1 MAYANA
7 QPRKLNPASL
17 TAAIAINGAVLA
29 ALFTA
34 APVIEEYVP
43 TTIEIF
49 TPRADP
55 PPPAPLPDPKPT
67 PRTDSNIA
75 RPKPIVPVTT
85 SDPGPVLDFSDDP
98 IVTLGNPGGSGPG
111 PVVIEPPA
119 KPAPVMTGAEID
131 PRYMRDFQPSYPP
144 SKIRLEQE
152 GRVTVRILVGANGRV
167 LQLQPVGNPDA
178 DFLAATR
185 KQALAKWRFKPAT
198 RDGVPIEAWRE
209 ISVRFEL
216 NT

>member
-1 MAYANA
+1 MAYANV

-17 TAAIAINGAVLA
+17 TATIVVNGAVFGALLLA
-29 ALFTA
+29 APEIVEIYDPPLVTY
-34 APVIEEYVP
+34 PVDQP
-43 TTIEIF
+43 
-49 TPRADP
+49 DP
-55 PPPAPLPDPKPT
+55 PPPLPDKPKPRPEPATEAVLHTKPVIDVPLLPDKPVIDLSDKPVLTFDPNPGTVDALLDPPAPPRAPLM
-67 PRTDSNIA
+67 
-75 RPKPIVPVTT
+75 T
-85 SDPGPVLDFSDDP
+85 S
-98 IVTLGNPGGSGPG
+98 
-111 PVVIEPPA
+111 
-119 KPAPVMTGAEID
+119 AEID

-216 NT
+216 NS

>member
-1 MAYANA
+1 MAYADA
-7 QPRKLNPASL
+7 QSRKLNPTSL

-34 APVIEEYVP
+34 APVIEEYIP

-49 TPRADP
+49 TPQPDP
-55 PPPAPLPDPKPT
+55 PPPEPVADPKPT
-67 PRTDSNIA
+67 PKSETSIP
-75 RPKPIVPVTT
+75 RPKPIVPVTLP
-85 SDPGPVLDFSDDP
+85 DPGPVLEFSDDP
-98 IVTLGNPGGSGPG
+98 ILPLGNGSGAG
-111 PVVIEPPA
+111 DALVIEPPA

-144 SKIRLEQE
+144 SKIRMEQE

-185 KQALAKWRFKPAT
+185 KQALAKWRFRPAT

-216 NT
+216 NS

>member
-1 MAYANA
+1 MAYANV

-17 TAAIAINGAVLA
+17 TATILVNGAVFGALLLA
-29 ALFTA
+29 APEITKIPDKILKTYPVFERKLPEPLPEPPKPQPDRA
-34 APVIEEYVP
+34 AEAPLR
-43 TTIEIF
+43 T
-49 TPRADP
+49 DP
-55 PPPAPLPDPKPT
+55 LIKIPPLPDKPVI
-67 PRTDSNIA
+67 RLSE
-75 RPKPIVPVTT
+75 KPVITF
-85 SDPGPVLDFSDDP
+85 DP
-98 IVTLGNPGGSGPG
+98 NPGTAERA
-111 PVVIEPPA
+111 IEPPA

-167 LQLQPVGNPDA
+167 LQVQPVGSPDA

-216 NT
+216 NS

>member
-17 TAAIAINGAVLA
+17 TATIMVNGAVFGALLLA
-29 ALFTA
+29 APEITKIPGKILKTYPVFERKPPEPQPEPPKSQPERATEA
-34 APVIEEYVP
+34 PLRNKPIIKVPTLPDSPVIKLS
-43 TTIEIF
+43 
-49 TPRADP
+49 D
-55 PPPAPLPDPKPT
+55 D
-67 PRTDSNIA
+67 
-75 RPKPIVPVTT
+75 PVTT
-85 SDPGPVLDFSDDP
+85 FDP
-98 IVTLGNPGGSGPG
+98 NPGTAER
-111 PVVIEPPA
+111 VIEPLA

-131 PRYMRDFQPSYPP
+131 PRYMRDFQPSYPS
-144 SKIRLEQE
+144 SKIRMEQE

-185 KQALAKWRFKPAT
+185 RQALSKWRFKPAT

-216 NT
+216 NS